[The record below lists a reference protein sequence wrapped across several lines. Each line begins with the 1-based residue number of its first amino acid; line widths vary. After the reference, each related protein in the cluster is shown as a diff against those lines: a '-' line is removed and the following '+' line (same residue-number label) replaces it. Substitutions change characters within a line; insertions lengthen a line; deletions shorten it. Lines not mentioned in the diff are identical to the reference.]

1 MINYFVLIAGL
12 ALLLVGGD
20 ILVRGA
26 VGLAEKL
33 AIPPLII
40 GLTIVS
46 FGTSAPE
53 LFISVN
59 AALEGAGGLAIGNVV
74 GSNIANVLLVLGI
87 PALIYPCICKE
98 DGIGRNLLVLV
109 GITIVF
115 MGMLSKGSLDFY
127 DGAILFTLLLLYL
140 YSQFRNAAKIRKQL
154 KSTATS
160 DNNIADYHDEIESV
174 PTRVRVIAVLIVFGV
189 IMLPL
194 GADLT
199 VSSASHIA
207 RSWNVS
213 DEVIG
218 LTVVAIGTSLPEL
231 ATTLMA
237 VFRNNSSVA
246 LGNVVGSNIFN
257 IAAIMG
263 ITAMVAPLPV
273 GGHIVQIDM
282 WVMLA
287 TTITIALLAHYGKTI
302 KLSGGLAMSAI
313 YCAYIAFTLAG
324 QHAVGFQQLSGTKLE
339 LKPISRFAGDDC
351 SSPTVC

>member
-1 MINYFVLIAGL
+1 MTDYLILLAGL

-20 ILVRGA
+20 VLVRGA

-33 AIPPLII
+33 SIPPLII

-53 LFISVN
+53 LFISIK
-59 AALEGAGGLAIGNVV
+59 AALNGAAGLAVGNVV
-74 GSNIANVLLVLGI
+74 GSNIANVLLVLGV
-87 PALIYPCICKE
+87 PALFCSCLCKE
-98 DGIGRNLLVLV
+98 DGIGRNLLVMLGV
-109 GITIVF
+109 TIVF
-115 MGMLSKGSLDFY
+115 MGMMLKGRLEFY
-127 DGAILFTLLLLYL
+127 DGAILFGLLILYL
-140 YSQFRNAAKIRKQL
+140 YSQFRNAAQARENSQL
-154 KSTATS
+154 AG
-160 DNNIADYHDEIESV
+160 DNGEHGLSDYHDEIDNV
-174 PTRVRVIAVLIVFGV
+174 PTRGWVIALLLVAGV
-189 IMLPL
+189 VMLPL
-194 GADLT
+194 GADFT
-199 VSSASHIA
+199 VSSASNIA

-237 VFRNNSSVA
+237 VTRGNASVA

-273 GGHIVQIDM
+273 GGDILTFDM

-287 TTITIALLAHYGKTI
+287 ATILIAALAHYGRTI
-302 KLSGGLAMSAI
+302 RFTGGLMMALT
-313 YCAYIAFTLAG
+313 YGGYIAFTLAG
-324 QHAVGFQQLSGTKLE
+324 
-339 LKPISRFAGDDC
+339 
-351 SSPTVC
+351 

>member
-1 MINYFVLIAGL
+1 MMDYLILFAGL

-33 AIPPLII
+33 SIPPLIV

-53 LFISVN
+53 LFISLK
-59 AALEGAGGLAIGNVV
+59 AAFNGAAGLAVGNVV
-74 GSNIANVLLVLGI
+74 GSNIANVLLVLGL
-87 PALIYPCICKE
+87 PAAIYPCVCKE
-98 DGIGRNLLVLV
+98 EGIGRNLLVMI

-115 MGMLSKGSLDFY
+115 MGMMVNGNLEAY
-127 DGAILFTLLLLYL
+127 EGAILFSLLVLYL
-140 YSQFRNAAKIRKQL
+140 YSQFRNATKIR
-154 KSTATS
+154 
-160 DNNIADYHDEIESV
+160 ADQNGDEVENTPISGW
-174 PTRVRVIAVLIVFGV
+174 VIGLLLVSGLIL
-189 IMLPL
+189 LPI
-194 GADLT
+194 GADFI
-199 VSSASHIA
+199 VGSASRIA

-237 VFRNNSSVA
+237 VFRNNVSVA

-257 IAAIMG
+257 IAGIMG
-263 ITAMVAPLPV
+263 ITAMVVPLQV
-273 GGHIVQIDM
+273 GGNIVQFDM

-287 TTITIALLAHYGKTI
+287 TSALVMFLAHFGKTI
-302 KLSGGLAMSAI
+302 RFTGGMAMTLI
-313 YCAYIAFTLAG
+313 YCAYIGLTLS
-324 QHAVGFQQLSGTKLE
+324 V
-339 LKPISRFAGDDC
+339 
-351 SSPTVC
+351 